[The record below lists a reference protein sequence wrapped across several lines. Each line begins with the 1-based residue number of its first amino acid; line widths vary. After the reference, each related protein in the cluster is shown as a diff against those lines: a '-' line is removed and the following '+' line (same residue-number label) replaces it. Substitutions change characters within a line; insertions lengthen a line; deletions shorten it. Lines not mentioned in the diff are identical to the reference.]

1 MQRMCTPE
9 VEVSAEPTRISRS
22 VLVGVIIEVDSL
34 LMTSQLSE
42 INLDVAAVKRNNAR
56 VHRKYYSA
64 QNLNDVS
71 SLNIAKYIT
80 T

>member
-9 VEVSAEPTRISRS
+9 VEVSIEPISRS
-22 VLVGVIIEVDSL
+22 VLVVVIIEVDSL
-34 LMTSQLSE
+34 LMTSRVSE

-64 QNLNDVS
+64 QNLHHVP

>member
-9 VEVSAEPTRISRS
+9 VEVSIEPISRS
-22 VLVGVIIEVDSL
+22 VLVVVIIEVDSL
-34 LMTSQLSE
+34 LMTSRVSE
-42 INLDVAAVKRNNAR
+42 INLDVAAVKRNNTR

-64 QNLNDVS
+64 QNLHNVP
-71 SLNIAKYIT
+71 SLNIAKFIT

>member
-9 VEVSAEPTRISRS
+9 VEVSAEPISRS

-34 LMTSQLSE
+34 LVTSRVSE

-56 VHRKYYSA
+56 VHRKYYLA